1 MRLSRAFGSA
11 LTLLVLA
18 ATLSPARAEDGE
30 STYEGGNSS
39 TAAGYVK
46 GKPLSIT
53 HSSGNLSVRCMDT
66 EALSARLQ
74 YVVTGTVQTAMETA
88 GKGIGLAVYGD
99 ANGGR
104 VSTRAPGKST
114 GVSAIDVTLTVSV
127 PKAIMSLTI
136 TETGPGWVQ
145 VQDCDGTVK
154 VSAGA
159 GGAFASGAMKGATI
173 TATGGDVKVV
183 QNGDA
188 VFSSTTSISAPNGN
202 ATLMLGTAQ
211 GGRLTAKGAEVSVS
225 QTVMGT
231 NDATLVSG
239 DLGIAGP
246 MITVS
251 AKKRAE
257 VGVNQ

>member
-1 MRLSRAFGSA
+1 MRCSRVVGSA
-11 LTLLVLA
+11 LALLIPMAMVA
-18 ATLSPARAEDGE
+18 PARAEDGE
-30 STYEGGNSS
+30 STYEGGNSGA
-39 TAAGYVK
+39 AAGYAK
-46 GKPLSIT
+46 GKPISIT

-66 EALSARLQ
+66 QTLSARMQ
-74 YVVTGTVQTAMETA
+74 YVVTGTVESAMETA

-104 VSTRAPGKST
+104 ISTRSPGKST
-114 GVSAIDVTLTVSV
+114 GVSSIDVTLTVSI
-127 PKAIMSLTI
+127 PRAPMTLTVN
-136 TETGPGWVQ
+136 ETGSGWVQ

-159 GGAFASGAMKGATI
+159 AGAFASGAMKSATV

-188 VFSSTTSISAPNGN
+188 VFTATTSVSAPNGN
-202 ATLMLGTAQ
+202 ATLLLGTAQ
-211 GGRLTAKGAEVSVS
+211 GGKLTAKGSEVSVS

-231 NDATLVSG
+231 NEATLVSG

-246 MITVS
+246 TITVS
-251 AKKRAE
+251 AKQRAE